1 MTTFALLPPKQTL
14 HQYVRF
20 VVVVVVFFMLEQLSR
35 FYEPFLGR
43 ISVGNC
49 QVVLREVTCPG
60 SRGEEDLPLVG
71 FPHLHPSVLV
81 DAVVAFSGC
90 GGRLSLG
97 CVLSAHA
104 GSPVFTQCTVS

>member
-1 MTTFALLPPKQTL
+1 MS
-14 HQYVRF
+14 HSWV
-20 VVVVVVFFMLEQLSR
+20 E
-35 FYEPFLGR
+35 
-43 ISVGNC
+43 SVWETARWCWG
-49 QVVLREVTCPG
+49 EVTCPG
-60 SRGEEDLPLVG
+60 SRGEEDLPLGG
-71 FPHLHPSVLV
+71 FPHLRPSVLV